1 MQELQNQM
9 QRRVLLPLQQAIYAR
24 ILTNAHLP
32 GREISR
38 RRGAN
43 QSYLWQNAI
52 LFIPLGPIGGYET
65 PRGET
70 GFTVA
75 KVKLRGSDRI
85 LRICACLPKR
95 RLLPSRKSISG
106 RQIRNPLS
114 KGAARFGRI
123 GSPSTVLSSGAV
135 GTPLTATS
143 SLEEFHN
150 RQKKLDAQGEK
161 YFV

>member
-38 RRGAN
+38 RRCAN

-75 KVKLRGSDRI
+75 KVRLRGGDRI
-85 LRICACLPKR
+85 LRSKR

-150 RQKKLDAQGEK
+150 RQKKLDAQGK
-161 YFV
+161 KHSL